1 MAKAKKD
8 AAPKDDLQVE
18 GAQKSSNK
26 LIIIVAAALLGVGIG
41 AIGVYFM
48 VGGSE
53 PGEAAS
59 AEPEVAPTIYEKVE
73 KPFIVNFQAKGKDRY
88 LQIDV
93 TFKGKDQKA
102 MDLLAKHAPVI
113 KNDLNQLFSSQKLE
127 ELQTDEGRQAL
138 VKEATKVVQ
147 AFLEKETG
155 SPGIDMV
162 LFTNF
167 VMQ

>member
-1 MAKAKKD
+1 MAKKE
-8 AAPKDDLQVE
+8 AASKDDLQVE
-18 GAQKSSNK
+18 GAQKGGNK
-26 LIIIVAAALLGVGIG
+26 LILIVAAALLGLSIG
-41 AIGVYFM
+41 AVGVYFM
-48 VGGSE
+48 VSGSG
-53 PGEAAS
+53 PGETAS
-59 AEPEVAPTIYEKVE
+59 EEPLIVPTIYEKVE
-73 KPFIVNFQAKGKDRY
+73 KPFIVSFQAKGKDRY

-102 MDLLAKHAPVI
+102 MDLLKKHAPVI

-138 VKEATKVVQ
+138 IKEATKIVQ